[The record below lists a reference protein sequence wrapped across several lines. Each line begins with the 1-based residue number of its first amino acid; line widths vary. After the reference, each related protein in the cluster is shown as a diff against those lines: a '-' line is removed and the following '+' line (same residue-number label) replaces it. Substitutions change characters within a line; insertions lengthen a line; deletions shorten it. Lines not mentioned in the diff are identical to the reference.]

1 MSFGFSVGDIVL
13 VSQLAYKL
21 YLTVTSGRRA
31 AGKDLRELEDVL
43 FGLRCAL
50 DHLAKAT
57 KDISATASSRQNV
70 DAIEM
75 RRKLDAMI
83 ASCGA
88 TLQELESVTKKYR
101 EVADPAESDV
111 LHDRPA
117 GLPATAVS
125 TNPKQKRSVARLKED
140 IRVNWR
146 KIRWDVER
154 YSLNEYREKLQAHTD
169 AINIV
174 LSTFLWCVLY
184 LSLTLNFHG
193 LNKL

>member
-1 MSFGFSVGDIVL
+1 MGCLTIHRLLSHSMNARLNEATQKLQLCLSVSAL
-13 VSQLAYKL
+13 ATLLQLAYKL

-57 KDISATASSRQNV
+57 EDISATVSSRQNV
-70 DAIEM
+70 NAIEM
-75 RRKLDAMI
+75 QRKLGAMI

-101 EVADPAESDV
+101 KVADPTESDV
-111 LHDRPA
+111 VHDGPA
-117 GLPATAVS
+117 GLPTAAAS
-125 TNPKQKRSVARLKED
+125 TNPKQTRSVARLKED

-146 KIRWDVER
+146 ED
-154 YSLNEYREKLQAHTD
+154 
-169 AINIV
+169 
-174 LSTFLWCVLY
+174 
-184 LSLTLNFHG
+184 TLG
-193 LNKL
+193 R

>member
-21 YLTVTSGRRA
+21 YSTVTSGRST
-31 AGKDLRELEDVL
+31 AGKDLRELEDAL
-43 FGLRCAL
+43 FGLRCSL

-57 KDISATASSRQNV
+57 KDISATASSHQDVN
-70 DAIEM
+70 AIEM
-75 RRKLDAMI
+75 RHKLDAMI

-101 EVADPAESDV
+101 EVADPAESNIG
-111 LHDRPA
+111 HDGLA
-117 GLPATAVS
+117 GLPAAAVS
-125 TNPKQKRSVARLKED
+125 ANPKQKRSVAGLKED

-146 KIRWDVER
+146 KIRWDTER
-154 YSLNEYREKLQAHTD
+154 NSLSEYRGKLQAHTD

-184 LSLTLNFHG
+184 LSRP
-193 LNKL
+193 

>member
-1 MSFGFSVGDIVL
+1 MSFGFSVGDIIL

-57 KDISATASSRQNV
+57 EDISATASSRQDVN
-70 DAIEM
+70 AIEM
-75 RRKLDAMI
+75 RRKLGAMV

-101 EVADPAESDV
+101 EVADPVESDV
-111 LHDRPA
+111 VHEQP
-117 GLPATAVS
+117 
-125 TNPKQKRSVARLKED
+125 RSVARLKED

-154 YSLNEYREKLQAHTD
+154 YSLSEYREKLQAHTD
-169 AINIV
+169 AINVV

-184 LSLTLNFHG
+184 LSPILNLHE